1 MVDKIEMCGLKCSI
15 KSDQLAHVRRKL
27 KVFRSKKK
35 TKKGNQNKKQRKDQK
50 YNYTGRYI

>member
-35 TKKGNQNKKQRKDQK
+35 IKKGNQNKKTKK
-50 YNYTGRYI
+50 GPKV